1 MYTNSSQN
9 GTRRLRRKGTAMN
22 HKPPASPLP
31 RFSFIV
37 SIVFPAS
44 DSAVCPS
51 PTPSLASAPNTPP
64 STRKTS
70 TKPTLLPPS
79 SETPRNSALLSLLT
93 APSAN
98 SINSKPG
105 TKSTP
110 AAPPSWP
117 TPATCSSAPS
127 PPSSTNS
134 IPNSK
139 TNPRSSSTS
148 LAPSATERIKPCP
161 LPTSVISIACVGA
174 HFSAPSPWHSHSC
187 LP

>member
-1 MYTNSSQN
+1 MNSALQS
-9 GTRRLRRKGTAMN
+9 GSLLHGS
-22 HKPPASPLP
+22 PATGHGPLTPVFATLTSRPQITENPTTLSPFLATHTDCP
-31 RFSFIV
+31 FPNSFICHSYENNRGV
-37 SIVFPAS
+37 YQLFPKWNA
-44 DSAVCPS
+44 PS
-51 PTPSLASAPNTPP
+51 PASAPNTPP

-79 SETPRNSALLSLLT
+79 SETPRNSVLLSLST

-98 SINSKPG
+98 SINSRPG

-117 TPATCSSAPS
+117 TPATSSSAPS

-139 TNPRSSSTS
+139 IGR
-148 LAPSATERIKPCP
+148 
-161 LPTSVISIACVGA
+161 
-174 HFSAPSPWHSHSC
+174 
-187 LP
+187 

>member
-22 HKPPASPLP
+22 HKTTSIATASIQLHCQH
-31 RFSFIV
+31 R
-37 SIVFPAS
+37 FPAS

-79 SETPRNSALLSLLT
+79 SETPRNSAPRSLST

-127 PPSSTNS
+127 PPSSTTS
-134 IPNSK
+134 IPNSQ
-139 TNPRSSSTS
+139 TNPRSSPTS
-148 LAPSATERIKPCP
+148 LAPSATDTIKPCQHSQ
-161 LPTSVISIACVGA
+161 L
-174 HFSAPSPWHSHSC
+174 SPF
-187 LP
+187 L